1 MDDKIYKK
9 EKFLLSDNSGVT
21 TVEIMLILVVLIA
34 LAIIFREEIVNLVNK
49 LWTSI
54 NGNARKFM

>member
-21 TVEIMLILVVLIA
+21 TVEIMLILVDILI
-34 LAIIFREEIVNLVNK
+34 LY
-49 LWTSI
+49 SI
-54 NGNARKFM
+54 CVYSLFSS

>member
-21 TVEIMLILVVLIA
+21 TVEIMLILVD
-34 LAIIFREEIVNLVNK
+34 IFIFNYICVS
-49 LWTSI
+49 SI
-54 NGNARKFM
+54 